1 MPGGIP
7 EEEREHQQ
15 LVGTLRD
22 YSPVSRRLPLVD
34 RNYLWHALKESPS
47 LLAFRRSGIERFL
60 GNAGVLP
67 DGRPVLTFPGRPPKS
82 PVIQHLCWGSPFGAC
97 LRMIT
102 ELQGEPKQ
110 VALQP
115 GEPSFEALRVGRAV
129 VACIRMGKLDEAIEF
144 DYTARPETH
153 GALNRLLD
161 MVLETHAEILKD
173 PQGLHEPKM
182 VRLHSVGNM
191 FQPAYGRLE
200 WLQAGWLT
208 EYKTRRPW
216 LIEKLRAVAADAT
229 TALQSTPLSVVPIV
243 SDIAHLLAGN
253 ASLADRLSSMKG
265 VLRDGLKAS
274 ECLERVVAI
283 YHKNDADLPE
293 LKSTLRAILVLCN
306 WMELD
311 SSVSDAGRRQAYH
324 DSAAHNLTSW
334 PIRPEEF
341 PIAKDELAI
350 EYWQNRHPSLLFD
363 GPLYLD
369 PGDMPALADEIVPVW
384 EKEQL
389 SIDPRQARNAALLM
403 LDEAAAL
410 RRWTIPPRA
419 FVDVKVGPFVGV
431 ELSEMNDEVYF
442 VWRTAN
448 NRYWLT
454 SVGVRSHGFNNEDV
468 LPADR
473 GGEQVTAVMET
484 LMAALVRDF
493 WVAEERRKI
502 FDVKERRK
510 PSGNGKHKAEQRYV
524 YLPRIRYVS
533 SGLRFDRLGEKL
545 DQASRAR
552 HFVRPFLR
560 KAENPSPAQL
570 ELAKREHVPM
580 REGFTYVRG
589 HFRGGAESQ
598 AIYRSRS
605 AIHLLYDV
613 VEPPLPVAEPS
624 FAADWF
630 GFERAIGALIEEH
643 LGFEILH
650 KAVRGRG
657 DDGIDI
663 LAQKA
668 AGEAVDL
675 WLVQCKFYAPNNGVG
690 PAIVRE
696 LIGSMTDARQ
706 DATQVVRGMIV
717 TTSSFSGD
725 ALRLAVKHGI
735 QTIGGD
741 ELIAICSPVNRRP
754 N

>member
-1 MPGGIP
+1 
-7 EEEREHQQ
+7 
-15 LVGTLRD
+15 
-22 YSPVSRRLPLVD
+22 
-34 RNYLWHALKESPS
+34 
-47 LLAFRRSGIERFL
+47 
-60 GNAGVLP
+60 
-67 DGRPVLTFPGRPPKS
+67 
-82 PVIQHLCWGSPFGAC
+82 
-97 LRMIT
+97 
-102 ELQGEPKQ
+102 
-110 VALQP
+110 
-115 GEPSFEALRVGRAV
+115 
-129 VACIRMGKLDEAIEF
+129 MGKLDEAIEF
-144 DYTARPETH
+144 DYTARPETY
-153 GALNRLLD
+153 GALNRLLH
-161 MVLETHAEILKD
+161 MVLDTHAEILKD
-173 PQGLHEPKM
+173 PQGLYEPEM
-182 VRLHSVGNM
+182 LRLHSVGNM
-191 FQPAYGRLE
+191 FEPAYGRLE
-200 WLQAGWLT
+200 WLQAGWLKD
-208 EYKTRRPW
+208 YQIRRKW
-216 LIEKLRAVAADAT
+216 LIKTLQAATADAAT
-229 TALQSTPLSVVPIV
+229 SLQATPLSEVPVV
-243 SDIAHLLAGN
+243 SEIAHLLAGD
-253 ASLADRLSSMKG
+253 APLADRLAHIKG
-265 VLRDGLKAS
+265 ILRDGRKAS
-274 ECLERVVAI
+274 ECIGRILTI
-283 YHKNDADLPE
+283 HSLPDAQAE
-293 LKSTLRAILVLCN
+293 EVQSTMRAILEICH
-306 WMELD
+306 WMEVD
-311 SSVSDAGRRQAYH
+311 ISVSDAGRRQAYH
-324 DSAAHNLTSW
+324 DGAAQNLATW
-334 PIRPEEF
+334 LIQPKQF
-341 PIAKDELAI
+341 PISRDEEAS
-350 EYWQNRHPSLLFD
+350 EYWRNRFPTLLFD
-363 GPLYLD
+363 GACYLD
-369 PGDMPALADEIVPVW
+369 PGDMPASGNDIVSAW

-389 SIDPRQARNAALLM
+389 TINPRQARKAAVLM

-431 ELSEMNDEVYF
+431 ELTEMNDEVYF

-448 NRYWLT
+448 YRYWLT
-454 SVGVRSHGFNNEDV
+454 SVGVRSRGFNNEDI

-533 SGLRFDRLGEKL
+533 TGLRFDRLGEKL
-545 DQASRAR
+545 DHASRAR

-560 KAENPSPAQL
+560 KVENPSPAQL

-613 VEPPLPVAEPS
+613 VEPLLPVDEPS

-630 GFERAIGALIEEH
+630 GFERAIGALLDEH

-668 AGEAVDL
+668 SGEAVDL

-741 ELIAICSPVNRRP
+741 ELIAICSSVNRRP